1 MSINPDS
8 VIDVGISNDRP
19 HPEYFISGGDVHLS
33 ARGARFCVFS
43 YFLERESAFWKRV
56 FSEEDYSG
64 SNETTPVIVD
74 EDPEDLANFFWVFYN
89 RLFSIYVATPDQW
102 AGIMRV
108 ATKWEC
114 PNVQEFAIFH
124 LKTIS
129 MDPLERIR
137 IFREFDLPFEEQFPF
152 IIELTS
158 REPLGE
164 IDKAGIDDSTL
175 ELIRKARVSLFSAL
189 PPLEIHSEHIS
200 SICSVLSYEERSQI
214 VAEVFGMNSEPAEV
228 EPVRVK
234 FIGLHVNDP
243 DMRID
248 DLGDGQEMEAP
259 SLTDVPVALNDLE
272 SEVMGGTGWPSEA
285 SDEDTAVPVEDD
297 VTNDWEMVHPERVG
311 HRAGSVG
318 TERYARL
325 PIMRHDFILPY
336 CLIISFIPCTQN
348 ASDNKPRQFGENSQG
363 QRRGLGKDVLAR
375 IADET
380 LKAVENGSYT
390 LRDPQAQ
397 SKDAS
402 TIIDLRANVDSLKA
416 HTTYY
421 APDSSMTSWAES
433 PLSNTSSAPTKLWAV
448 EKSTLETSRWLVEKL
463 ASELKSATNEASEV
477 PAGSRAHA
485 VGVLNFASARN
496 PGGGFKTGARAQASP
511 NRIPSSLT
519 SQTGQQFYSYNHSIT
534 DKGKNTGYYSHAM
547 IYSPSVMVIRSDA
560 GNWVAPFEIDILTS
574 PAVNAGVVR
583 QKRQQALDRGQQVTY
598 TEADMETRIRDTMK
612 ERMARVLYLFETQ
625 GVKNLVL
632 GSFGTGAFKNKVEM
646 VVDTWS
652 ELLLG
657 DGSRFGR
664 SFDRVVFGVID
675 NPTFVKFAERFGT
688 DVQ

>member
-1 MSINPDS
+1 MNVNSDNEI
-8 VIDVGISNDRP
+8 IDITVDVP
-19 HPEYFISGGDVHLS
+19 HIAYFISGADVHIS
-33 ARGARFCVFS
+33 ARGRRFCVYSF
-43 YFLERESAFWKRV
+43 FLERDSGFWRKI
-56 FSEEDYSG
+56 FSEEGYNS
-64 SNETTPVIVD
+64 SNLNSPLILD
-74 EDPEDLANFFWVFYN
+74 EDPDDLASFFWVYYN
-89 RLFSIYVATPDQW
+89 HHLSIYEATPDQW
-102 AGIMRV
+102 AGILRIAM
-108 ATKWEC
+108 KWKC
-114 PNVQEFAIFH
+114 PNVQEFALSY
-124 LKTIS
+124 LKTIP
-129 MDPLERIR
+129 MDPVERIR
-137 IFREFDLPFEEQFPF
+137 IFREFQLPFEDQFPF
-152 IIELTS
+152 IVELTS

-164 IDKAGIDDSTL
+164 ITNAGIDEETIN
-175 ELIRKARVSLFSAL
+175 LIGKARVLLYSAL
-189 PPLEIHSEHIS
+189 PLLEIHGDHIN
-200 SICSVLSYEERSQI
+200 SICDLLNHAERSQI
-214 VAEVFGMNSEPAEV
+214 VAEVFEMNEELNEV
-228 EPVRVK
+228 EPIRS
-234 FIGLHVNDP
+234 GDP
-243 DMRID
+243 DMHID
-248 DLGDGQEMEAP
+248 GLDRGQQGVSFAGAGVTVFPDDSEDVQVVNDTGDV
-259 SLTDVPVALNDLE
+259 DV
-272 SEVMGGTGWPSEA
+272 
-285 SDEDTAVPVEDD
+285 D
-297 VTNDWEMVHPERVG
+297 VTKEWEIIQPEAIL
-311 HRAGSVG
+311 HGSG
-318 TERYARL
+318 
-325 PIMRHDFILPY
+325 
-336 CLIISFIPCTQN
+336 PCTQN
-348 ASDNKPRQFGENSQG
+348 ASDNKPRQFGKNGQG

-390 LRDPQAQ
+390 LCDPQAQ

-402 TIIDLRANVDSLKA
+402 TTIDLRANIDSLKA

-421 APDSSMTSWAES
+421 APDSTMTSWAEA
-433 PLSNTSSAPTKLWAV
+433 PLSNTSSTPTKIWAV

-496 PGGGFKTGARAQASP
+496 PGGGFRTGARAQASP
-511 NRIPSSLT
+511 NQIPSSLT

-646 VVDTWS
+646 VVDIWS

-657 DGSRFGR
+657 DDSRFGR